1 MELLD
6 PQALRYVLDR
16 MIGEA
21 RRYGHSFSVVHM
33 LLPEEDVVAGVPRL
47 RRALRDADVLGRW
60 TDEALVALLPATDLD
75 GAEYVAQR
83 LRETVR
89 EIPMLSGAAEWSGE
103 TPQELLRRA
112 AWAGARP

>member
-1 MELLD
+1 
-6 PQALRYVLDR
+6 

-33 LLPEEDVVAGVPRL
+33 QLPAEDVAAGVPRL
-47 RRALRDADVLGRW
+47 RRGLRDADVLGRW
-60 TDEALVALLPATDLD
+60 TDEALVALLPATDQA

-89 EIPMLSGAAEWSGE
+89 ELPMLAGAAEWSRE
-103 TPQELLRRA
+103 TPPELLRRA